1 MSEDEQRAVSRPR
14 HRATT
19 ATRRGGGRYD
29 DQMALPQQQPPAPKP
44 DPEATRRAA
53 QLHHEMSKAPVG
65 SKERR
70 FLRRAAERARARAR
84 AGE

>member
-1 MSEDEQRAVSRPR
+1 MTAT
-14 HRATT
+14 HRAPS
-19 ATRRGGGRYD
+19 RYD
-29 DQMALPQQQPPAPKP
+29 DQMPTSQQPTPPPKP
-44 DPEATRRAA
+44 DAEAARRAA
-53 QLHHEMSKAPVG
+53 QLHHAMSKAPVG